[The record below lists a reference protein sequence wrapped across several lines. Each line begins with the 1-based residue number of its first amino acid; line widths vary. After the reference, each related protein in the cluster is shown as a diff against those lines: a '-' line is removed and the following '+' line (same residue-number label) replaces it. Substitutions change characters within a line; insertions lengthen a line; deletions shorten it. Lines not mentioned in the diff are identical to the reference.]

1 MDKVFREKLAPAE
14 MSWYILNNLAEFN
27 TKATCIEEIIDKLH
41 KIPDHPILS
50 THIDY
55 YDKSWEY
62 YTNHSEFPDMEWMQ
76 MNFISDKPLKIISA
90 PFSMSIYS
98 DFVKLL
104 DREILRL
111 EITEKFVDCTTPDTD
126 VIRELSSK
134 MANYSATHA
143 EEENWDSESILG
155 AYTLRKNEP
164 PGVKTFIKLLDDKIG
179 TLSNGA
185 LSTIAAP
192 SGNGKTTLAVSM
204 AFNAAVFGGKCVDY
218 LSFEVPKMHMWYN
231 LISIES
237 SYTQDNIKAEVLK
250 EEPFNEEIEIKFQ
263 NSAKHL
269 LKELDES
276 GGYINIVDQTT
287 LSINTYE
294 ELTAKLESIAE
305 ERGRKA
311 DLIIVD
317 NIDKFEALK
326 SRLSDSKEKVNG
338 YIVNLDSFCKTYY
351 HNEGTHICL
360 LSQTNRDGIKKI
372 AARNV
377 EDAESSK
384 SSNIDFTVIAKYNA
398 LYEKPVCVLLASSDP
413 RMRAG
418 HRMQMS
424 VLKLR
429 NRGYSS
435 DPFILPASFE
445 YSRVGGD
452 QVRRAQETEAEK
464 FTPEDFMDEDIF
476 DDE

>member
-1 MDKVFREKLAPAE
+1 
-14 MSWYILNNLAEFN
+14 
-27 TKATCIEEIIDKLH
+27 
-41 KIPDHPILS
+41 
-50 THIDY
+50 
-55 YDKSWEY
+55 
-62 YTNHSEFPDMEWMQ
+62 
-76 MNFISDKPLKIISA
+76 
-90 PFSMSIYS
+90 
-98 DFVKLL
+98 
-104 DREILRL
+104 
-111 EITEKFVDCTTPDTD
+111 
-126 VIRELSSK
+126 
-134 MANYSATHA
+134 
-143 EEENWDSESILG
+143 
-155 AYTLRKNEP
+155 
-164 PGVKTFIKLLDDKIG
+164 
-179 TLSNGA
+179 
-185 LSTIAAP
+185 
-192 SGNGKTTLAVSM
+192 
-204 AFNAAVFGGKCVDY
+204 
-218 LSFEVPKMHMWYN
+218 MWYN

-250 EEPFNEEIEIKFQ
+250 EEPFNEETEIKFQ